1 MKRITL
7 LLLTAILFLT
17 QCKKDTCDLED
28 STKVATA
35 TEIADIKSYLTS
47 NGLTAD
53 QHSSGIHY
61 QIQTAG
67 NKDKPNLCSDV
78 SVKYTGM
85 LLNGTVFDQSTSTV
99 TFPLKNLIVGWQ
111 LGIPLVGKGGKIKLF
126 IPASL
131 GYGGITQPKIPA
143 NSHLI
148 FDIELIS
155 FIN

>member
-1 MKRITL
+1 MKQIFL
-7 LLLTAILFLT
+7 LLLSSILLLT
-17 QCKKDTCDLED
+17 QCKKDTCDLAD

-35 TEIADIKSYLTS
+35 AEIADIKAYLTT
-47 NGLTAD
+47 NGLTATE
-53 QHSSGIHY
+53 HGSGIHY

-67 NKDKPNLCSDV
+67 NNSKPNLCSDV
-78 SVKYTGM
+78 SVKYSGM

-131 GYGGITQPKIPA
+131 AYGSITQPKIPA

-148 FDIELIS
+148 FDIELVS